1 MKDGWETD
9 LRERCGALLGGGRSA
24 RGSLEPASLHVSSIS
39 VGSLLSQLP
48 RLQTERI
55 MDPCGVNCEKA
66 RMPRPR
72 EPCLQGALSTSPFIL
87 NLPSPGEEEAE
98 SEELT
103 S

>member
-1 MKDGWETD
+1 M
-9 LRERCGALLGGGRSA
+9 
-24 RGSLEPASLHVSSIS
+24 RGSAWGRALCAWKPASLHVSSIC

-48 RLQTERI
+48 RLQTER
-55 MDPCGVNCEKA
+55 MTDPCGVNYEKA

-87 NLPSPGEEEAE
+87 NLPSRGEEEAE

>member
-1 MKDGWETD
+1 
-9 LRERCGALLGGGRSA
+9 
-24 RGSLEPASLHVSSIS
+24 
-39 VGSLLSQLP
+39 
-48 RLQTERI
+48 